1 VILRDP
7 AAVVK
12 RRGEPAFLW
21 VNEHPPRV
29 EHLQSNFEIKMSS
42 NGSGGAGN
50 PLGVSLAR
58 MGIMSMATAVR
69 SVETGALNDDLFAP
83 AAAYKLNQKK

>member
-1 VILRDP
+1 
-7 AAVVK
+7 
-12 RRGEPAFLW
+12 
-21 VNEHPPRV
+21 
-29 EHLQSNFEIKMSS
+29 MSS